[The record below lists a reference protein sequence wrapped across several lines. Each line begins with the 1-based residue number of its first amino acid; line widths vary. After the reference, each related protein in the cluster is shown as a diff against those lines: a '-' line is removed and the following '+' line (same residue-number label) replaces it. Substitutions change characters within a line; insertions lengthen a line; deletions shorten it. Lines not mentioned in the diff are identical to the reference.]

1 MNRDILYDKI
11 YACWAGKNIGGTLG
25 APVEGCMDALDL
37 TFFPEIPDGQAL
49 PNDDLDLQ
57 LVNLHAA
64 EQYGVALTTEQIGRE
79 WLEHVR
85 FQFDEYGYAQ
95 TALRCGFIPP
105 FSGKWDNPFV
115 NCMGSPIR
123 SEIWACAAPGRPD
136 IAAYFA
142 WQDAAVDHAGGE
154 GVFGEI
160 FNAAIE
166 ALAFVWAGSL
176 VELVEKAL
184 SFIPAACRT
193 AKAVREALDCY
204 AAGLSLAETREKILA
219 GHGSPN
225 FTDAPQNIA
234 FTVAGVLWGRD
245 FEDVLLKTVNL
256 GYDTDC
262 TVATAGALWGIL
274 YGRASIPAKWS
285 APVGDGIV
293 LSAAVR
299 GFAPPPTLDDLT
311 RRTILLGDKLAL
323 EDPARFVM
331 PESEQVDFSVQ
342 RYTLP
347 AEADRRFSFCV
358 ELRYGDDR
366 PSIGPGSPVELRF
379 TFINNAT
386 DRWAV
391 VPTLELPCGL
401 SCAAEASEIVLM
413 PGERA
418 EWVATVVSN
427 GRIAAV
433 NSCRLKLARINDFAL
448 WNEFTVNFPI
458 LRASTWIVDGKLIEV
473 DGTLVRFTQR
483 GGDDGH
489 EAYAVLDVPFTRET
503 KIICSSQAAIGV
515 NLDDKIIISSSY
527 HSHDMPAYHRA
538 HADQC
543 AVMTIPAG
551 RHLIKV
557 TAFED
562 DDHPEYCIPSF
573 RFCTVRGGKATEP
586 GSCYRYIDT
595 VVE

>member
-1 MNRDILYDKI
+1 MTRETLYDKI

-25 APVEGCMDALDL
+25 APVEGRMDALNL

-64 EQYGVALTTEQIGRE
+64 EQYGVALGTEQIGRE

-85 FQFDEYGYAQ
+85 FQYDEYGYAQ

-115 NCMGSPIR
+115 HCMGSPIR

-166 ALAFVWAGSL
+166 AMAFDWDGEFSALA
-176 VELVEKAL
+176 ERAL
-184 SFIPAACRT
+184 SFIPASCRT
-193 AKAVREALDCY
+193 AAAVREALDAY
-204 AAGLSLAETREKILA
+204 AAGLTLGEAREKILA
-219 GHGSPN
+219 RHGSPN

-234 FTVAGVLWGRD
+234 FTVAGLLWGRD

-274 YGRASIPAKWS
+274 HGTASIPAKWS

-299 GFAPPPTLDDLT
+299 GFAPPATLDELT
-311 RRTILLGDKLAL
+311 RRTMRLGDKLAL

-331 PESEQVDFSVQ
+331 TEAEQVDFSVQ
-342 RYTLP
+342 RWTLP
-347 AEADRRFSFCV
+347 AEADRRHAFCV
-358 ELRYGDDR
+358 ELRYKDDC
-366 PSIGPGSPVELRF
+366 PSAAPGRPVELKF

-391 VPTLELPCGL
+391 VPLLELPSGL
-401 SCAAEASEIVLM
+401 DGAAEAGEILLL

-418 EWVATVVSN
+418 EWAVTVTAN
-427 GRIAAV
+427 GRIAPINA
-433 NSCRLKLARINDFAL
+433 CRLKLARINDFAL
-448 WNEFTVNFPI
+448 WNAFTINFPI
-458 LRASTWIVDGKLIEV
+458 LRAATWLVDGRLAEV
-473 DGTLVRFTQR
+473 DGTLVRFAEQR
-483 GGDDGH
+483 TDGVYT
-489 EAYAVLDVPFTRET
+489 ASAILDAPITRLTKLMCASRSPVAVCLDGEKVIESGT
-503 KIICSSQAAIGV
+503 
-515 NLDDKIIISSSY
+515 

-543 AVMTIPAG
+543 ATVEIPAG
-551 RHLIKV
+551 RHAITV
-557 TAFED
+557 TAANPD
-562 DDHPEYCIPSF
+562 VVPEF
-573 RFCTVRGGKATEP
+573 RLAAIKGGKATEP

>member
-1 MNRDILYDKI
+1 MTREVLYDKI

-25 APVEGCMDALDL
+25 APVEGRMEALDL

-64 EQYGVALTTEQIGRE
+64 EQYGVGLGTEQIGRE

-85 FQFDEYGYAQ
+85 FQYDEYGYAQ
-95 TALRCGFIPP
+95 TALRYGFIPP
-105 FSGKWDNPFV
+105 FAGKWDNPFV

-166 ALAFVWAGSL
+166 ALAFVWEGSL

-184 SFIPAACRT
+184 GFIPASCRT

-204 AAGLSLAETREKILA
+204 AAGLTLGEAREKILT

-234 FTVAGVLWGRD
+234 FTVAGILWGKD

-274 YGRASIPAKWS
+274 YGTASIPEKWS

-311 RRTILLGDKLAL
+311 RRTMLLGDKLAL

-331 PESEQVDFSVQ
+331 PEAEQVDFSVQ
-342 RYTLP
+342 RWTLP
-347 AEADRRFSFCV
+347 AEADRRHAFCV
-358 ELRYGDDR
+358 ELRYKDDC
-366 PSIGPGSPVELRF
+366 PSAAPGKPVELQFR
-379 TFINNAT
+379 FINNAT
-386 DRWAV
+386 DRWAF
-391 VPTLELPCGL
+391 VPSLELPCGL
-401 SCAAEASEIVLM
+401 SYVADGGEIVLM

-418 EWVATVVSN
+418 EWAAVVTSN

-433 NSCRLKLARINDFAL
+433 NPCQLKLARINDFAL

-458 LRASTWIVDGKLIEV
+458 LRASTWVVDGKPVAV
-473 DGTLVRFTQR
+473 DGTEVVFPAKRA
-483 GGDDGH
+483 DGVYT
-489 EAYAVLDVPFTRET
+489 AVAVLDAPVARTT
-503 KIICSSQAAIGV
+503 KLMCASRSSVTVLLDGEAIIESAA
-515 NLDDKIIISSSY
+515 

-538 HADQC
+538 HKDQC
-543 AVMTIPAG
+543 AVPELPAG
-551 RHLIKV
+551 RHAITV
-557 TAFED
+557 IARD
-562 DDHPEYCIPSF
+562 PDAVPAF
-573 RFCTVRGGKATEP
+573 RFAAVKGGKPTEP
-586 GSCYRYIDT
+586 GNCYRFIDD
-595 VVE
+595 VIG